1 MIIAFKNDT
10 ILRFFL
16 PYFLKKKK
24 KRTLPLWKFRKF
36 QLRDKNKIILFEKKK
51 VFCNWWKVLL
61 NHFRVQTRKTTK
73 VLLTILQVFLLL
85 KLTRCKKDETNLFW
99 RIEPRE
105 AFDTSWSNLQV
116 AQQKK
121 KKYQDFTIFLK
132 THFHRAGFPSILYKT
147 RQPSYP
153 RRFNTGLSSR
163 TNRHNPDIL

>member
-10 ILRFFL
+10 IPRFFL
-16 PYFLKKKK
+16 PHFLKKKK
-24 KRTLPLWKFRKF
+24 KRILPLWKFRKF

-51 VFCNWWKVLL
+51 VFRNWWKVLL

-99 RIEPRE
+99 RIEPRV

-121 KKYQDFTIFLK
+121 KNTRISPYFWKRTFTVPDS
-132 THFHRAGFPSILYKT
+132 HRFFIKRGSHPILAVST
-147 RQPSYP
+147 QA
-153 RRFNTGLSSR
+153 
-163 TNRHNPDIL
+163 